1 MNDGIAR
8 MRDADVDRVVPLLV
22 RAFTSDPLFDW
33 IEPRPEPRERFVAAF
48 MRALAWRSHL
58 LAEAFVTSPDVQGAS
73 LWKGPDLGRLSP
85 EQLARCGL
93 DRVGDLL
100 DPAARERFE
109 AADVEDVL
117 DREVPLP
124 RWYLGVLGVDPGSQR
139 RGLGVRLMKPILDRA
154 DEQGLPVS
162 LETMREGNVAYYRR
176 HGFEV
181 AATLALPAGGPTC
194 WVMRRA
200 PQS

>member
-1 MNDGIAR
+1 MNDGIVR
-8 MRDADVDRVVPLLV
+8 MGDADVDRVVPLLV
-22 RAFTSDPLFDW
+22 RAFAADPLFDW
-33 IEPRPEPRERFVAAF
+33 IEPRPEPQERFVAAF

-58 LAEAFVTSPDVQGAS
+58 FAEAFVTSPDVQGAS

-85 EQLARCGL
+85 DQLARCGL

-100 DPAARERFE
+100 DTRARERFE

-117 DREVPLP
+117 ERHVPRP
-124 RWYLGVLGVDPGSQR
+124 RWYLGVLGVDPDGQR
-139 RGLGVRLMKPILDRA
+139 HGLGARLMKPILDRA
-154 DEQGLPVS
+154 DEEGLPVS

-181 AATLALPAGGPTC
+181 ATTFSLPGGGPPC
-194 WVMRRA
+194 WVMKRP